1 MTHKTVRVKY
11 IGVQQFRD
19 MAFPLYNLLEP
30 MGEHPVN
37 STVSDNTITL
47 HGRKPLVVIDGGEL

>member
-37 STVSDNTITL
+37 STVSHSTILT
-47 HGRKPLVVIDGGEL
+47 HGFKPLCVLEGNK